1 MTDTE
6 LACLEQL
13 YRAHSQKL
21 YLYARAILKN
31 DHLAEEAV
39 QDTFH
44 IACIKIQ
51 ELMRSENPA
60 GWLVQTLKYVIR
72 NMERTLSSLCSSLQ
86 NQRPYE
92 EGLLG
97 GRRDEEDV
105 ELLYRGLLS
114 EEDFRLLKCIAVDG
128 WSMQEPAQEFGISL
142 EACRKRF
149 QRIRTKMRKNLKL

>member
-1 MTDTE
+1 
-6 LACLEQL
+6 
-13 YRAHSQKL
+13 
-21 YLYARAILKN
+21 
-31 DHLAEEAV
+31 
-39 QDTFH
+39 
-44 IACIKIQ
+44 
-51 ELMRSENPA
+51 
-60 GWLVQTLKYVIR
+60 
-72 NMERTLSSLCSSLQ
+72 MERTLSSLCSSLQ
-86 NQRPYE
+86 NQLPYE

-128 WSMQEPAQEFGISL
+128 WSMLEAAQEFGISL